1 MALEIA
7 SQNLP
12 ELVLHA
18 KPRSFCAGVDRA
30 IRIADATQLAHMEE
44 PVYLYHE
51 PVHNQ
56 HVADHFKRSGS
67 IIVNDIEQI
76 PNGGLAVY
84 SAHGV
89 SPEVRARA
97 EEKNLRVEDATC
109 PMVDKGHREIR
120 RSIAEGR
127 DIIIIGSDEKHD
139 EIVGLMGEARGKG
152 RLVKGMED
160 LARLSDLDPNKLA
173 LVTQTTLS
181 VDDTRE
187 LVTAVRERFPAIVVP
202 KKEDICFATQN
213 RQSGVKRMVEMGAE
227 TILVLGSQ
235 NSSNSTRLKE
245 VSLRNGARGY
255 LFDDVSFFDPNW
267 IKGHRIIGVTAGA
280 STPEEKVEELFDLFV
295 GLGIKQ
301 IMEVQVAKE
310 DFSFK

>member
-1 MALEIA
+1 MAIEVVP
-7 SQNLP
+7 QNLP
-12 ELVLHA
+12 EIVLHA

-30 IRIADATQLAHMEE
+30 IRIADATQAVHME

-56 HVADHFKRSGS
+56 HVADHFRQNGSVIVDDIEYVPDGS
-67 IIVNDIEQI
+67 IV
-76 PNGGLAVY
+76 VY

-89 SPEVRARA
+89 SPEVKARA
-97 EEKNLRVEDATC
+97 EEKNLRAKDATC
-109 PMVDKGHREIR
+109 PLVDKGHREIR
-120 RSIAEGR
+120 RYVAEGR

-139 EIVGLMGEARGKG
+139 EIVGLLGEARGRA
-152 RLVKGMED
+152 RLVKRVED
-160 LARLSDLDPNKLA
+160 LDRLGGINTERLA

-187 LVTAVRERFPAIVVP
+187 LVAATRERFPAIVVP
-202 KKEDICFATQN
+202 KKEDICYATQN

-245 VSLRNGARGY
+245 VSLSNGARGY
-255 LFDDVSFFDPNW
+255 LFDDISIFDPNW
-267 IKGHRIIGVTAGA
+267 IRGSKIIGVTAGA
-280 STPEEKVEELFDLFV
+280 STPEERVEELFEYFM
-295 GLGIKQ
+295 GLGIRQ
-301 IMEVQVAKE
+301 IMEVQVARE